1 MIRQSKIMD
10 RDNDFCIFALGEYL
24 VCGQEGESVGTDIFH
39 GSRIFRIGI
48 FELNSTGII
57 QIHTRVFASI
67 VDPGSG
73 SNGNLES
80 MFTTFGSRRNGGFV
94 PTVQDITCGD
104 LQHTGSRPVNRQ
116 LLLTGY
122 QQSLRNLLDQ
132 FPKIVVILLIN

>member
-1 MIRQSKIMD
+1 MD
-10 RDNDFCIFALGEYL
+10 RDNDFCIFTLGEYL
-24 VCGQEGESVGTDIFH
+24 VCSQECESVGTDIFH
-39 GSRIFRIGI
+39 GSCIFRIGI

-73 SNGNLES
+73 SNGNPES
-80 MFTTFGSRRNGGFV
+80 MFTAFGSRRDGCFV
-94 PTVQDITCGD
+94 PAVQDITCGD

-122 QQSLRNLLDQ
+122 QQSLRNLFDQ
-132 FPKIVVILLIN
+132 FSQIFDILLTD

>member
-24 VCGQEGESVGTDIFH
+24 VCSQESESVGTDIFH
-39 GSRIFRIGI
+39 GSCIFRIGI

-73 SNGNLES
+73 SNGNPES
-80 MFTTFGSRRNGGFV
+80 MFTAFGSRRNGCFV
-94 PTVQDITCGD
+94 PAVQDITCGD
-104 LQHTGSRPVNRQ
+104 LQHTGGRPVNRQ

-122 QQSLRNLLDQ
+122 QQSLRNLFDQ
-132 FPKIVVILLIN
+132 FSQIFDILLTD

>member
-1 MIRQSKIMD
+1 MD
-10 RDNDFCIFALGEYL
+10 RDDDFCIFALGEYL
-24 VCGQEGESVGTDIFH
+24 VSSQEGESVGTDIFH

-73 SNGNLES
+73 SNGNLEG
-80 MFTTFGSRRNGGFV
+80 MFTAFRSRRNSGFI
-94 PTVQDITCGD
+94 PTIQDITCGN
-104 LQHTGSRPVNRQ
+104 LQHTGSSPANSQ

-122 QQSLRNLLDQ
+122 QQPLRNLLDQ
-132 FPKIVVILLIN
+132 FPKIFGILLTD

>member
-1 MIRQSKIMD
+1 
-10 RDNDFCIFALGEYL
+10 
-24 VCGQEGESVGTDIFH
+24 
-39 GSRIFRIGI
+39 
-48 FELNSTGII
+48 
-57 QIHTRVFASI
+57 
-67 VDPGSG
+67 
-73 SNGNLES
+73 
-80 MFTTFGSRRNGGFV
+80 MFTTFRSRRNGGFV